1 MSTTFYAQL
10 EPLTDFA
17 DVADPRRY
25 VPLPHDWY
33 VLISDVRG
41 STQAIAEGRYKEVNM
56 VGAASIV
63 AVLNAAPD
71 SDIPFVFG
79 GDGATL
85 AVPADLLPRAGRA
98 LLGVQAI
105 ARREFGLD
113 LRVGVVPVAAIARE
127 GHEVWVA
134 RLAISPE
141 YAQAVFS
148 GGGLAAAE
156 RLVKAPGSPFLLAAD
171 RAGDRRPAAEDPS
184 QVRPAPGAA
193 PEADLTGLECR
204 WQDIRSRHGETV
216 CLLVMASAD
225 QSAERGAQ
233 IYREVLAHIRES
245 YGDERDYHPLAIE
258 GLRPSYDPRRLLAET
273 KLRSPLGL
281 APRLRYLAQI
291 WALNLAV
298 RLYKRLEQLRGRLPF
313 WDQYREIVFRTAD
326 YKKYDD
332 TLRMIIA
339 GTPAQRARL
348 TAFLEERYQAGD
360 LVYGLHVTD
369 RALMTCLVFE
379 RLGRQVHFVDGA
391 DGGYALAAKALKA
404 RVEVRG
410 QRSEV
415 TTV

>member
-1 MSTTFYAQL
+1 MDTTFYAQL
-10 EPLTDFA
+10 DPLTDFA

-41 STQAIAEGRYKEVNM
+41 STQAIAAGRYKEVNM

-71 SDIPFVFG
+71 SDLPFVFG

-85 AVPADLLPRAGRA
+85 AVPAELLPRAGQA

-113 LRVGVVPVAAIARE
+113 LRVGAVPVAAIARE
-127 GHEVWVA
+127 GHQVWVA
-134 RLAISPE
+134 RLAITPE

-156 RLVKAPGSPFLLAAD
+156 RLVKAPGSPFLLDAD
-171 RAGDRRPAAEDPS
+171 RAEQQIAP
-184 QVRPAPGAA
+184 PAP

-216 CLLVMASAD
+216 CLLVMASAELG
-225 QSAERGAQ
+225 AERAALV
-233 IYREVLAHIRES
+233 YREVLARIGES

-298 RLYKRLEQLRGRLPF
+298 RLYKRFEQLRGRLPF
-313 WDQYREIVFRTAD
+313 WDQYRAIVFRTAD

-404 RVEVRG
+404 RLEVRG
-410 QRSEV
+410 QKSEV
-415 TTV
+415 TTA